1 MSKIVKT
8 ILKTLKI
15 VLTVIV
21 VIVLGA
27 VIIQRVSNN
36 KVNLFGHGIYTIVS
50 ESMKPEYEIG
60 DMFLSKEIKY
70 EDIKVGDDIVYI
82 GKASTYEGKTITHRV
97 IRIDDGTKTIYTKG
111 INNTAEDPGI
121 KYDQV
126 CGRVVYKFF
135 LLSIFSRLMNN
146 SVLFYIIIF
155 VPFTLLVFFDI
166 KAIIKDKR
174 ALEQSKNKLCEEET
188 QEEIEILGFEE
199 EKKEKEEEN
208 INQDINNNNGNNDN
222 NVNM

>member
-1 MSKIVKT
+1 MSKMVKT

-50 ESMKPEYEIG
+50 ESMKPDYEIG

-82 GKASTYEGKTITHRV
+82 GKSSTYEGKTITHRV
-97 IRIDDGTKTIYTKG
+97 IRIDNGTKTIYTKG

-126 CGRVVYKFF
+126 CGKVVYKFF

-199 EKKEKEEEN
+199 EKKEKEEEI
-208 INQDINNNNGNNDN
+208 INQDINNNDN
-222 NVNM
+222 NINM